1 MFVKSIRFPFVFFVV
16 SIVWQLI
23 TNEKV
28 NWIDN
33 IGICFIMFLIL
44 LFYNWSKT
52 PHKWKKENA

>member
-1 MFVKSIRFPFVFFVV
+1 MFVKSIRFPLVFFLV

-23 TNEKV
+23 TNKEV

-33 IGICFIMFLIL
+33 IGICFIMFLIF

-52 PHKWKKENA
+52 PHKRKKENT